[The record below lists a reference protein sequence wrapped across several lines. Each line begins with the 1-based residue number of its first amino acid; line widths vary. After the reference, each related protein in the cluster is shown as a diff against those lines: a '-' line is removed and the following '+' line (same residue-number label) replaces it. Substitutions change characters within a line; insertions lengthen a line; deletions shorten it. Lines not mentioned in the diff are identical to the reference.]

1 MFNSKLVEM
10 DNSSLVTG
18 KKHFNPL
25 ETATRESDWS
35 GRGGGGF
42 QDRGN
47 LDLCHYGCCKVVFM
61 NNKV

>member
-35 GRGGGGF
+35 GRGGGDFKIEGILTYVTT
-42 QDRGN
+42 G
-47 LDLCHYGCCKVVFM
+47 VVRLYL
-61 NNKV
+61 